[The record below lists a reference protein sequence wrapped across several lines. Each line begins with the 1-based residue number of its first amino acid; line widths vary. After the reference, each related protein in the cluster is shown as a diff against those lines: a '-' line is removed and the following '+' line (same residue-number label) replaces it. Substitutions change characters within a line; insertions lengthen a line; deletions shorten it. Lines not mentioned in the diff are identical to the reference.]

1 MLCLFFMIFPFQFYI
16 LTFIVYAY
24 WFAAKAA
31 FGTSVDYNTTFF
43 DIAEVYESMVL
54 VATKYAELPCMKAS
68 SLKCSNCL

>member
-1 MLCLFFMIFPFQFYI
+1 MKSIEMISDCEYD
-16 LTFIVYAY
+16 VYRPL
-24 WFAAKAA
+24 AAKAA

-54 VATKYAELPCMKAS
+54 VATKYAELPCMKAR